1 MDTDR
6 SFHGC
11 KDQTWLNNLTSQNT
25 LVEPQNTGTVKSIV
39 TTVHHSRLHGLD
51 VLFVSFKTNGPL
63 TTMSH

>member
-11 KDQTWLNNLTSQNT
+11 KDQTWFNKLLEYKT
-25 LVEPQNTGTVKSIV
+25 LVGPQNEGSIKSIAL
-39 TTVHHSRLHGLD
+39 TVHHSRLHGLD

-63 TTMSH
+63 TTKSH